1 MDNLLL
7 HLQETKS
14 EVDENKLTMEQV
26 LFELED
32 FIGGHSAVANL
43 VARAL
48 VEIAAV
54 DGMSEKIYNE
64 VIANI
69 LSLNSVQ
76 SNKPR
81 VIALSL
87 PDSLNVFFDLLF
99 SV

>member
-14 EVDENKLTMEQV
+14 EDDENKLTMEQV

-48 VEIAAV
+48 VEIAGV

-64 VIANI
+64 VITIKFGLHKTQDFACN
-69 LSLNSVQ
+69 LWT
-76 SNKPR
+76 
-81 VIALSL
+81 
-87 PDSLNVFFDLLF
+87 LLTPTF
-99 SV
+99 